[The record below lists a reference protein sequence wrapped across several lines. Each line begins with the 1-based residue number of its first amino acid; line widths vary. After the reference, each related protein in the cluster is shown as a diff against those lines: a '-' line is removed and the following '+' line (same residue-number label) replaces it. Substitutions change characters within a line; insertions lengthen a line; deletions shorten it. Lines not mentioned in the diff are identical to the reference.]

1 MFFLDAN
8 KTYNKNLGLSQ
19 SDRSTT
25 AINEDFFLIDEF
37 DFKSFIEFLP
47 KYATQIAYFN
57 EGNILDGDWTSFF
70 NNNPTLSLLKVAFYN
85 ISLIQPSHD
94 PYKLKEKVL
103 EKGIIENIFLNLKD
117 MLNHF
122 KSLELSLSNLQDY
135 PEFKSETEKLI
146 VIELSPIFN
155 KIFSI
160 IKQLELDKN
169 FADENEFSSYWRES
183 DSVINSSL
191 ELIDIAKNPMGTL
204 KKPT

>member
-103 EKGIIENIFLNLKD
+103 EKGIIENIFLNLNKFIFIKKSVKPHNE
-117 MLNHF
+117 MKLNTL
-122 KSLELSLSNLQDY
+122 SSLS
-135 PEFKSETEKLI
+135 F
-146 VIELSPIFN
+146 
-155 KIFSI
+155 
-160 IKQLELDKN
+160 DK
-169 FADENEFSSYWRES
+169 
-183 DSVINSSL
+183 
-191 ELIDIAKNPMGTL
+191 
-204 KKPT
+204 